1 MNCREHQSNLI
12 ELSRGGSLR
21 TGERELRDHLDRCP
35 ECARL
40 LERQQK
46 LSGAMHNLAAQ
57 VAAIL
62 PPEDLEKRVRA
73 ELDTLYQSSEA
84 RQWNRPIGIDGLRV
98 RSSRRWIPVI
108 GGAVA
113 ASVLAGWFLIGRRA
127 VEPGGRHDRPSDAA
141 APDSAQQKTA
151 AIRPS
156 AAAATIRARAPEPA
170 VARVVKSGGDRR
182 TTRATTTGETLSVAR
197 AALPGAAPVTTP
209 AAAGTP
215 DEPSQPFIAI
225 PYTEPIAPYERAS
238 VMRMDLPAAAVMA
251 AGLPLETQDAG
262 ERVQADVLVGEDGR
276 ARAIR
281 LLYVSNASIDRRQ

>member
-12 ELSRGGSLR
+12 ELSRGGSVR
-21 TGERELRDHLDRCP
+21 TGGERELRDHAGRCP

-57 VAAIL
+57 AAAIL
-62 PPEDLEKRVRA
+62 PPEDLGKRVRA
-73 ELDTLYQSSEA
+73 ELDTFYQSSEA
-84 RQWNRPIGIDGLRV
+84 RQRDRQIGIGGLHV

-108 GGAVA
+108 GGAIA
-113 ASVLAGWFLIGRRA
+113 ASVLAGWLLLGRRA
-127 VEPGGRHDRPSDAA
+127 VEPGGKHDGPSAAA
-141 APDSAQQKTA
+141 APDSTQQETT

-156 AAAATIRARAPEPA
+156 AAGATIPAGAPEPA
-170 VARVVKSGGDRR
+170 VARVVKTGGDRQ
-182 TTRATTTGETLSVAR
+182 TTRATTAGETR
-197 AALPGAAPVTTP
+197 AALPGAAPVTT
-209 AAAGTP
+209 AAAGATP
-215 DEPSQPFIAI
+215 GEASEPFIAI

-251 AGLPLETQDAG
+251 AGLPLETRDAG